1 MLEGLLNPRAPAALK
16 GVRVVVQHDVHAHA
30 HRCTQVADLMEA
42 LEYLDYRG
50 KLSPSLFAKLSALLQ
65 VCVCALTCMHRACAR
80 GSDSGCM

>member
-1 MLEGLLNPRAPAALK
+1 METLTCDTTLEILGAHAGE

-65 VCVCALTCMHRACAR
+65 VCMCALTCMHRAPVCSR
-80 GSDSGCM
+80 Q

>member
-1 MLEGLLNPRAPAALK
+1 MREV
-16 GVRVVVQHDVHAHA
+16 VRRDVHAHQ

-65 VCVCALTCMHRACAR
+65 VVCMRAFTCVQRAPVCLR
-80 GSDSGCM
+80 Q